1 MAMAADDRVSA
12 VPEVAVGPVAAGRQV
27 DPTLGVSV
35 PAWAV
40 VTVGGHRFW
49 CDELEDWRRCLA
61 LAGMAG
67 GLVQVPVGIPGEYWM
82 DAARA
87 FARLVLCSC
96 GERTLDPDHPD
107 ALNLGLCPACY
118 DLSGWENTHCDR
130 DHRRNPDPD
139 CPLCRPPAAPV
150 EDAP

>member
-1 MAMAADDRVSA
+1 
-12 VPEVAVGPVAAGRQV
+12 
-27 DPTLGVSV
+27 
-35 PAWAV
+35 
-40 VTVGGHRFW
+40 
-49 CDELEDWRRCLA
+49 
-61 LAGMAG
+61 
-67 GLVQVPVGIPGEYWM
+67 M

-96 GERTLDPDHPD
+96 GQRTLEPDQPE

-139 CPLCRPPAAPV
+139 CPLCRPTASA
-150 EDAP
+150 EDVP